1 MQIKMQQDTSKT
13 SAATYKWRSLII
25 NLLNGLFCL
34 LLGVEEKQ
42 QQPKTAKKWTKETCF
57 EEFSGWTKKERK
69 KQKVRNCH

>member
-42 QQPKTAKKWTKETCF
+42 QQPTPSNSQDSYEQLNW
-57 EEFSGWTKKERK
+57 
-69 KQKVRNCH
+69 